1 MNVFRIIGDLSH
13 YAAII
18 TIFLKIVT
26 SQSCKGV
33 SGKTQI
39 LYLLVFTFRYID
51 ILFNF
56 ISWYNTIIKIML
68 ILSSVTNI
76 YLVLVRYK
84 ATISSDLDSVR
95 IEFLILAAALL
106 ALIINHEFSL
116 LEIAWTFSGKLL
128 NNEYLL

>member
-116 LEIAWTFSGKLL
+116 LEIAWTFSGKLISK
-128 NNEYLL
+128 EYLL

>member
-95 IEFLILAAALL
+95 IEFLIIAAALL

-116 LEIAWTFSGKLL
+116 LEIAWTFSGKLISK
-128 NNEYLL
+128 EYLL

>member
-84 ATISSDLDSVR
+84 ATISSDLDNVR

-106 ALIINHEFSL
+106 SLIINHEFSL
-116 LEIAWTFSGKLL
+116 LEIAWTFSGIP
-128 NNEYLL
+128 